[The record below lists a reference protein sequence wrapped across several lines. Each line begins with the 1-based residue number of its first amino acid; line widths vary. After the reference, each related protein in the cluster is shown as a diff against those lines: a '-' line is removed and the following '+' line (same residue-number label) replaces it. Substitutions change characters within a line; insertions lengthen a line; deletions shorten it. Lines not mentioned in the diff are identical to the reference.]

1 MCKIVYIA
9 DIAYMVHGLQSI
21 YKIRPQ
27 IPPPIHLLC
36 IQAFNQMIPRSTQ
49 ALVVLPPQQNILHH
63 GPDKQEH
70 DEVPEDDAVSGKV
83 SGRVIAAV
91 DVRGNDTVEVSP
103 ADDKSQCDPPFVHT
117 C

>member
-1 MCKIVYIA
+1 
-9 DIAYMVHGLQSI
+9 MVHGLQSI

-27 IPPPIHLLC
+27 IPPPIYLLR

-49 ALVVLPPQQNILHH
+49 ALVVLPPQQDILHN

-70 DEVPEDDAVSGKV
+70 DEVPEDNAVSGKV

-103 ADDKSQCDPPFVHT
+103 ADDNSQCDTPFVHT